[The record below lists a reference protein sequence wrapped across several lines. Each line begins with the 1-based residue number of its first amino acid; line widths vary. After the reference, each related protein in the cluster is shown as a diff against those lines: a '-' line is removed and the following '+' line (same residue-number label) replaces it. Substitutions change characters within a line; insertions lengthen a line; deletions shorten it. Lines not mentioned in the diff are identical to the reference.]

1 MKWSQKKLE
10 EIYRKAMKRSKT
22 DEAFRKKLQADSASA
37 LAEIAGEDLPGEVWL
52 KFIERDPNY
61 AGTFVQ
67 PDYIS
72 DELDIRALE
81 KVTGGAGEDPGQS
94 DGGSDEVD
102 SNNLELSFVLIIS
115 ACAVAISVAACGA
128 DACGAAAACAAQ
140 ACGAVACGAAAVCAG
155 EACGAAVCGADG
167 VCAGDV
173 CAGDACAA
181 LGGCVG
187 DACAGDAC
195 AALGG
200 CVGDACAGDA
210 CAALGGCVANAC
222 EGDACYAYGDCNANV
237 CDAVTES

>member
-10 EIYRKAMKRSKT
+10 EIYRKAMKRSMT

-61 AGTFVQ
+61 VGTFVL

-102 SNNLELSFVLIIS
+102 SNDLGLSFVLIIS
-115 ACAVAISVAACGA
+115 ACAVAVSVAACGA
-128 DACGAAAACAAQ
+128 DACGAAAGCAAQ
-140 ACGAVACGAAAVCAG
+140 TWTTDRKSVV
-155 EACGAAVCGADG
+155 
-167 VCAGDV
+167 
-173 CAGDACAA
+173 
-181 LGGCVG
+181 
-187 DACAGDAC
+187 
-195 AALGG
+195 
-200 CVGDACAGDA
+200 
-210 CAALGGCVANAC
+210 
-222 EGDACYAYGDCNANV
+222 
-237 CDAVTES
+237 

>member
-10 EIYRKAMKRSKT
+10 EIYRKAMKRSMT

-61 AGTFVQ
+61 VGTFVL

-102 SNNLELSFVLIIS
+102 SNDLGLSFVLIIS
-115 ACAVAISVAACGA
+115 ACAVAVSVAACGA
-128 DACGAAAACAAQ
+128 DACGAAAGCAAQ
-140 ACGAVACGAAAVCAG
+140 ACGAAACGAIYLLGTSHLCPSLYRARRLASFCVTTARALSASYI
-155 EACGAAVCGADG
+155 EYAYKPSTQ
-167 VCAGDV
+167 GDCV
-173 CAGDACAA
+173 NCAA
-181 LGGCVG
+181 RPRVRNVRRCNGRRTG
-187 DACAGDAC
+187 DGSRAG
-195 AALGG
+195 
-200 CVGDACAGDA
+200 
-210 CAALGGCVANAC
+210 
-222 EGDACYAYGDCNANV
+222 
-237 CDAVTES
+237 TS